1 MTANVN
7 IAGDIGGDNLRLGDA
22 AGRLTLHDWEALR
35 AVYANSGSRE
45 YVGFFDDFLGDAVDA
60 RWDDDLATGATI
72 AIQAAQNGTIRFS
85 TDTDDN
91 DHATLALGLHWLV
104 SKGLTVF
111 EARLASVTAIT
122 LRAIE
127 IGLSDAVSETAGLAF
142 SSHDATPVDVATNA
156 ALFAINSDE
165 SVATWSLLSVNAGTP
180 ARDDSAIT
188 PVAGTFQG
196 FKIVIDEFGN
206 VDFYIDSDGD
216 EADYQLVGSHAL
228 GVAPT
233 AVLTPWI
240 SLKSLSAAAKSI
252 DVDYVGIYGKR

>member
-7 IAGDIGGDNLRLGDA
+7 IATQIGGATYELGSP
-22 AGRLTLHDWEALR
+22 AGRMTLHDWEAVR

-45 YVGFFDDFLGDAVDA
+45 YVGFFDDFLGDAVDT
-60 RWDDDLATGATI
+60 RWDEDLSTGSTV
-72 AIQAAQNGTIRFS
+72 AIQAAQNGTIRLS
-85 TDTDDN
+85 TDTTDD
-91 DHATLALGLHWLV
+91 DHTTVALGLHWLV

-111 EARLASVTAIT
+111 EARLANVSAIT
-122 LRAIE
+122 LRAVE
-127 IGLSDAVSETAGLAF
+127 IGLSDAVSETLGLAF
-142 SSHDATPVDVATNA
+142 SSHDATPVDVAANA
-156 ALFAINSDE
+156 AAFAINSDE

-180 ARDDSAIT
+180 ARDDSAIAPT
-188 PVAGTFQG
+188 ADTFQG

-206 VDFYIDSDGD
+206 VEFYIDSDGD
-216 EADYQLVGSHAL
+216 EEDYQLVGSHAL

-240 SLKSLSAAAKSI
+240 TLKSLSAAAKSI